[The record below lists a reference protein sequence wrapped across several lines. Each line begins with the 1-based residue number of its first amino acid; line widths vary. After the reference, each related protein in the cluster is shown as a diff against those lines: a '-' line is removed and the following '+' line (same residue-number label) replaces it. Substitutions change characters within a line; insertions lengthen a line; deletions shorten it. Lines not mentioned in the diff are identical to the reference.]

1 MPCDAWALFIAHRET
16 LLAIG
21 KLSPTASTAE
31 LKMHG
36 VLITGGGIGR
46 DLRETVRRDYPV

>member
-1 MPCDAWALFIAHRET
+1 MPCDAWPLFIAHRET

-31 LKMHG
+31 LKMRG

-46 DLRETVRRDYPV
+46 DLRETVRQDYPV